1 MVCRRQIFYSR
12 ETAYSL
18 LVQKPSSAPIL
29 NWESIEHTHFK
40 KFKPPCPPKTLEDT
54 TYFYVDTIDKLNN
67 MMDHLKEQQ
76 ELAVD
81 CERHSYRSYQVFTC
95 LLQISTRSNDY
106 LVDTLVLREE
116 LHVLNT
122 VFANLK
128 TLKVF
133 HAGTS
138 DIEWLY
144 NDFGIYIINMFDT
157 FHAAEGLNLTSL
169 SLAYLLKE
177 YCHIVADKQYQLADW
192 RIS

>member
-1 MVCRRQIFYSR
+1 MRLSDIMNASKSDVKKLGDLPSAGDAGVPPADSDDEYDKYDIFGYLDD
-12 ETAYSL
+12 T
-18 LVQKPSSAPIL
+18 QPS
-29 NWESIEHTHFK
+29 K
-40 KFKPPCPPKTLEDT
+40 KKKKIPPKTLEDT

-128 TLKVF
+128 TLK
-133 HAGTS
+133 
-138 DIEWLY
+138 
-144 NDFGIYIINMFDT
+144 
-157 FHAAEGLNLTSL
+157 
-169 SLAYLLKE
+169 
-177 YCHIVADKQYQLADW
+177 
-192 RIS
+192 

>member
-1 MVCRRQIFYSR
+1 MKAGKSDVKKLGDRPSAGDVGVPPADSDEEYDKYDIFGYVNNTQPSKKKKKKSSVVQQHPFHHQIQQFQ
-12 ETAYSL
+12 AGGDL
-18 LVQKPSSAPIL
+18 L
-29 NWESIEHTHFK
+29 
-40 KFKPPCPPKTLEDT
+40 KFVEPQPPKTLDET
-54 TYFYVDTIDKLNN
+54 TYIYVDTIDKLNN

-122 VFANLK
+122 VFANPK

-144 NDFGIYIINMFDT
+144 NDF
-157 FHAAEGLNLTSL
+157 
-169 SLAYLLKE
+169 
-177 YCHIVADKQYQLADW
+177 
-192 RIS
+192 